1 MGITR
6 AAREVTLPA
15 ENQVTEGIVG
25 KLLQATAAV
34 AQLGQSLWLDY
45 IDRRILVDGTLQR
58 LIAEDRVAGLT
69 SNPAI
74 FEKAITHDT
83 CYAGDIKRLQ
93 AAGADRQALYEGLI
107 LDDIARAADSFAPVY
122 RASNGQDGFVSIEV
136 SPLLARDSE
145 ATVAEARLLWQRLN
159 RPNIMIKVPGTT
171 QGLPAIRQLLSEGI
185 NVNVTLLFSVGRYME
200 VLDTYMDALQQRLD
214 SGLGVD
220 RVASVAS
227 FFLSRIDVMV
237 DPMLDSIAARGGEQA
252 AQAAALRGRA
262 AVASA
267 GFAYRRFQEMIGQPR
282 WQALTAAGACPQRL
296 LWASTGTKDP
306 AYSDIKYV
314 EALIAANTVNTLPL
328 ETLDAYR
335 DHGQPLERIATAID
349 MAPQTMKGL
358 AELDIDMHAVTD
370 QLEREGIEK
379 FVKPY
384 KSLLETLGRVGDIA

>member
-1 MGITR
+1 
-6 AAREVTLPA
+6 
-15 ENQVTEGIVG
+15 
-25 KLLQATAAV
+25 
-34 AQLGQSLWLDY
+34 LWLDY
-45 IDRRILVDGTLQR
+45 IDRRILIDGTLER
-58 LIAEDRVAGLT
+58 LIAEDGVAGLT

-83 CYAGDIKRLQ
+83 CYADDIKRLG
-93 AAGADRQALYEGLI
+93 ANGADREALYEGLI

-122 RASNGQDGFVSIEV
+122 RRSNGQDGFVSIEV
-136 SPLLARDSE
+136 SPLLARDTE
-145 ATVAEARLLWQRLN
+145 ATVAEARRLWQRLD
-159 RPNIMIKVPGTT
+159 RPNIMIKVPGTA

-220 RVASVAS
+220 RIASVAS

-237 DPMLDSIAARGGEQA
+237 DPMLDNIAARGGEYAEQA
-252 AQAAALRGRA
+252 VALRGRA

-267 GFAYRRFQEMIGQPR
+267 GFAYRRFQEMSAQAR
-282 WQALTAAGACPQRL
+282 WQELAAAGARPQRL

-314 EALIAANTVNTLPL
+314 EALIAANTVNTLPR

-335 DHGQPLERIATAID
+335 DHGQPLARIATAMD
-349 MAPQTMKGL
+349 TAPQTMKGL
-358 AELDIDMHAVTD
+358 AELDIDMHAVTE

-384 KSLLETLGRVGDIA
+384 QSLLETLGRVRGIV